1 MLGMYL
7 TTAVNFLAA
16 DTPTISGGMDS
27 IWSGLGQAIMKVKD
41 AVYAVL
47 PQLMTF
53 LGDAWIILI
62 LFGIWVIIKIL
73 NFFRVME
80 REGVN
85 YSVGDTLF

>member
-16 DTPTISGGMDS
+16 DTSTISGVMDS
-27 IWSGLGQAIMKVKD
+27 IWSGLGQAMMKVKD

-47 PQLMTF
+47 PELMTF

-62 LFGIWVIIKIL
+62 PFGIWVIIKIL
-73 NFFRVME
+73 NFFRVIVK
-80 REGVN
+80 G
-85 YSVGDTLF
+85 F

>member
-7 TTAVNFLAA
+7 TTAVNFLAT

-27 IWSGLGQAIMKVKD
+27 IWSSLGQVMMKVKD

-62 LFGIWVIIKIL
+62 PFGIWVIIKIL
-73 NFFRVME
+73 NFFRVMVK
-80 REGVN
+80 G
-85 YSVGDTLF
+85 F

>member
-1 MLGMYL
+1 M
-7 TTAVNFLAA
+7 
-16 DTPTISGGMDS
+16 
-27 IWSGLGQAIMKVKD
+27 MKVKD

-73 NFFRVME
+73 NFFRVMVK
-80 REGVN
+80 G
-85 YSVGDTLF
+85 F

>member
-1 MLGMYL
+1 
-7 TTAVNFLAA
+7 
-16 DTPTISGGMDS
+16 MDS
-27 IWSGLGQAIMKVKD
+27 IWSSLGQAMMKVKD

-73 NFFRVME
+73 NFFRVMVK
-80 REGVN
+80 G
-85 YSVGDTLF
+85 F